1 MSNLGILLRSNVKC
15 MFGALQGK
23 KSRKKFGVVI
33 VLCILGYLAIS
44 AVFGLQ
50 IFELFRTM
58 GKIGLG
64 QIPLFNS
71 YQIVVMLLIILVF
84 QSISEKSKTNDSDLL
99 LSMPIKKID
108 IVLSKT
114 LSKYLFSLILC
125 SMIIFPTIILYCV
138 YVEVSIGVIL
148 WSLLLLLLLPLM
160 GVGINYI
167 INFLI
172 TRFFNKM
179 KYATLF
185 KALFVVIL
193 FGAYMAIYIYA
204 STIMGL
210 QDITT
215 IDDFLNTNFLVGMC
229 VRIVHDNN
237 LLNLLYLCLIVFGVF
252 ALGLWGYAVT
262 FGKSYLSYKDKNA
275 KIKFGS
281 PSLFDGLLKKEI
293 KKYFTTPILIIN
305 TLIGPLVL
313 VAITMFVVIKGK
325 DGLFSL
331 FIDANEGDIAN
342 IFALITCVYL
352 LMCASTLISCC
363 TISME
368 GRYLWILRSTP
379 VSAKKIL
386 ISKSLINMVI
396 FLPIHFI
403 TSITLLIVLHA
414 GIAEW
419 IMLITLPMLLN
430 IIVSFGG
437 TYINILLPK
446 LEWESEVQV
455 VKQSMSLVVTM
466 IISWILALIPVV
478 LNFAEV
484 SVSLCGIITLIIYA
498 VFTITVITLLLTN
511 GVKKFEKL
519 EC

>member
-1 MSNLGILLRSNVKC
+1 ML
-15 MFGALQGK
+15 GALQGK

-33 VLCILGYLAIS
+33 VLCILGYLGIS

-50 IFELFRTM
+50 IFGLFQTM
-58 GKIGLG
+58 GEIGLG

-71 YQIVVMLLIILVF
+71 YQIVIMLLIILAF
-84 QSISEKSKTNDSDLL
+84 QSLTEKSKTNDSDML

-114 LSKYLFSLILC
+114 LSKYLFNLVLC

-138 YVEVSIGVIL
+138 YIELSVGVIL
-148 WSLLLLLLLPLM
+148 WSLFLLLILPLM

-185 KALFVVIL
+185 KTLFVIIL
-193 FGAYMAIYIYA
+193 FGSYMAIYIYD

-210 QDITT
+210 QDIAT
-215 IDDFLNTNFLVGMC
+215 IDGFLNTNFLVGMC
-229 VRIVHDNN
+229 VRIVHDNS
-237 LLNLLYLCLIVFGVF
+237 LLNLLYLCLIIFGIF

-262 FGKSYLSYKDKNA
+262 FGKTYLSYKDKNA

-281 PSLFDGLLKKEI
+281 PSLFDGILKKEI

-305 TLIGPLVL
+305 TIIGPLVL
-313 VAITMFVVIKGK
+313 IAITVFVVIKGK
-325 DGLFSL
+325 DGLFNL
-331 FIDANEGDIAN
+331 FIDVDGSSTANV
-342 IFALITCVYL
+342 FAVITCVYL

-379 VSAKKIL
+379 ANAKKIL
-386 ISKSLINMVI
+386 IAKSLINMII
-396 FLPIHFI
+396 FLPVHII
-403 TSITLLIVLHA
+403 TSIILLAILHA
-414 GIAEW
+414 GVLEW

-430 IIVSFGG
+430 VIVSFGG

-446 LEWESEVQV
+446 LEWESETQV
-455 VKQSMSLVVTM
+455 VKQSISLVVTM
-466 IISWILALIPVV
+466 TISWILALIPVV
-478 LNFAEV
+478 LNLVGV
-484 SVSLCGIITLIIYA
+484 SISLCGIITLIIYA
-498 VFTITVITLLLTN
+498 VFTIISIILLLTN